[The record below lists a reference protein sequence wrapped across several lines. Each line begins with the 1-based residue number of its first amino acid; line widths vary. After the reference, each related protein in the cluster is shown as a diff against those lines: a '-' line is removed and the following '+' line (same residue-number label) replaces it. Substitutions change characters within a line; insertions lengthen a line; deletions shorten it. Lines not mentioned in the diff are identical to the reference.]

1 MEPSKRKR
9 LEEAGYQIGDAE
21 DFLAL
26 TVQERQLVELRVAL
40 GKAVRLRRR
49 RRNLS
54 QAALARLLGSTQ
66 ARVAKIEAAASD
78 VSLDLMFR
86 GLFAAGGSPR
96 DLEPFQT
103 PETPKRTSPTRRE
116 TPKPRR
122 STPRTQKT

>member
-1 MEPSKRKR
+1 MEPAKRKR
-9 LEEAGYQIGDAE
+9 LEKAGYQIGDAE

-26 TVQERQLVELRVAL
+26 TDQERQLVDLRVAL
-40 GKAVRLRRR
+40 GKAVRRLRG

-66 ARVAKIEAAASD
+66 SRVAKIEAAAAD

-96 DLEPFQT
+96 DLEPFQN
-103 PETPKRTSPTRRE
+103 PETPKRTSPKQHA
-116 TPKPRR
+116 TPKHRR
-122 STPRTQKT
+122 STPKRQKT